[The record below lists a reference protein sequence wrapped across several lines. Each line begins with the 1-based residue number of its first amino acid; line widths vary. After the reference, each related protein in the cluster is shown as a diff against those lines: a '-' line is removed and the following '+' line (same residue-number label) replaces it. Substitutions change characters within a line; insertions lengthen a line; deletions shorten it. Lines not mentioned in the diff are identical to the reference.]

1 MRINGVQK
9 KYPTGLTITE
19 MLIRENFEKDR
30 VAVELNEEIISK
42 VEYDTTVLKETDAIE
57 VVSFMGG
64 GSQ

>member
-9 KYPTGLTITE
+9 QYPSGLTISE
-19 MLIRENFEKDR
+19 MLIRENFEKER
-30 VAVELNEEIISK
+30 VAVELNEEIVSK
-42 VEYDTTVLKETDAIE
+42 DDYDTTVLKDADVIE

>member
-9 KYPTGLTITE
+9 QYPSGLTISE
-19 MLIRENFEKDR
+19 MLVRENFEKER
-30 VAVELNEEIISK
+30 VAVELNEEIVSK
-42 VEYDTTVLKETDAIE
+42 DDYDTTVIKDTDVIE

>member
-9 KYPTGLTITE
+9 QYPSGLTISE
-19 MLIRENFEKDR
+19 MLIRENFEKER
-30 VAVELNEEIISK
+30 VAVELNEEIVSK
-42 VEYDTTVLKETDAIE
+42 DDYGTTVLKDADVIE

>member
-9 KYPTGLTITE
+9 QYPSGLTISE
-19 MLIRENFEKDR
+19 MLIRENFEKER
-30 VAVELNEEIISK
+30 VAVELNEEIVSK
-42 VEYDTTVLKETDAIE
+42 DDYDTTVIKDTDVIE